1 MLKFLK
7 SAPFSVPLL
16 TAAVYILLS
25 LCGHYITA
33 DSVGEDSVFLVII
46 IIQLVIFVNLVII
59 LLNKK
64 AEVMNVKIVELD
76 QFQQQVQQLV
86 PNVKKVL
93 EEILLVINV
102 KNVQLELIQ
111 LQKELDV

>member
-1 MLKFLK
+1 MEAQNQVNILLMLKK
-7 SAPFSVPLL
+7 QV
-16 TAAVYILLS
+16 
-25 LCGHYITA
+25 
-33 DSVGEDSVFLVII
+33 
-46 IIQLVIFVNLVII
+46 
-59 LLNKK
+59 
-64 AEVMNVKIVELD
+64 VMFVKIVELD